1 MVLISMGVSCCC
13 VQDGMNQFIQPQ
25 IVSALP
31 DQLMDRD
38 CFFAAQ
44 ELVQVGSGMKGQPNT
59 EGRT

>member
-1 MVLISMGVSCCC
+1 MGISCCC